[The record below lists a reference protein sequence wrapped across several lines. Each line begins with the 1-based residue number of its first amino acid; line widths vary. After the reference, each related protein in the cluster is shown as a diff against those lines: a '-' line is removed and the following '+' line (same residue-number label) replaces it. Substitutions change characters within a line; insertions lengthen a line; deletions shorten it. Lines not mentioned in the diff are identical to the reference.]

1 MSVDAAVN
9 KALEEIIPGEAPLI
23 ETLVRM
29 NADTQQR
36 SGLDDRTYLLV
47 RVAALVAVD
56 ATPTSFLA
64 TLAVADDLGVTAEE
78 VRGVLVAVAPVV
90 GSARALAG
98 AEKALQAVAAARQL

>member
-29 NADTQQR
+29 NADAQQR

-56 ATPTSFLA
+56 ASPTSFLA
-64 TLAVADDLGVTAEE
+64 TLAVADDLGVTADD